1 MDEAVKFLIPLKNL
15 VRKKVETHLLAFE
28 IYFRKGE
35 TGFSTKTHLSLYC
48 CIAIPVPKSI
58 LGVPEVSLA
67 YCHSNMT
74 RRFSV
79 EQYLL

>member
-35 TGFSTKTHLSLYC
+35 TGFITDSSQFVLLYC
-48 CIAIPVPKSI
+48 YSSA
-58 LGVPEVSLA
+58 
-67 YCHSNMT
+67 
-74 RRFSV
+74 
-79 EQYLL
+79 